1 MAKGLGKGISA
12 LFNNVDQNEEAVQSI
27 PVSEIRPNPYQPRK
41 TFDPTALRELRD
53 SIKLHGI
60 LQPVI
65 LRRSEA
71 KGYELVVGERRF
83 RAAKEAG
90 LEAIP
95 AVVRT
100 LDDREMMELAVLEN
114 LQREDLSVLEEAE
127 SYDLLMKNLDLTQA
141 KLADR
146 LGKSRPYI
154 ANMVRLLS
162 LPAEVQVMLRDG
174 SLSMGHA
181 RALLGLKDKKNIK
194 PVAKKAVA
202 DGLTVRQ
209 LEKLVGDLNNNV
221 SRETPKKQEKI
232 PVFIKE
238 SESQLRDKFG
248 TAVSIKRRDNKGKIE
263 IEFLSEDDLGRI
275 LEILDVQFDED

>member
-12 LFNNVDQNEEAVQSI
+12 LFNNVDQNEEAVQNI

-65 LRRSEA
+65 LRKSEA
-71 KGYELVVGERRF
+71 QGYELVVGERRF

-90 LEAIP
+90 LEEIP
-95 AVVRT
+95 AVVRN

-127 SYDLLMKNLDLTQA
+127 SYDLLMKNLDMTQA

-174 SLSMGHA
+174 ALSMGHA
-181 RALLGLKDKKNIK
+181 RALLGLKNKKNIK
-194 PVAKKAVA
+194 PVAKKAVTE
-202 DGLTVRQ
+202 GFTVRQ
-209 LEKLVGDLNNNV
+209 LEKLVADINDNV

-263 IEFLSEDDLGRI
+263 IEFLSDDDLDRILDI
-275 LEILDVQFDED
+275 LEIQFDED